1 MPEEPKTPKT
11 PKTPKNSV
19 KDFLHPASMLTPGLA
34 GAVTMMITNALANQF
49 EVEPSWT
56 GLIISFI
63 CGLLVL
69 VSNVIWWQKA
79 VYYVLNSLIIF
90 CVAAGSSGFASSATE
105 SASIHFGISS
115 AYAAQAAT
123 KSTPK
128 QLGARLKIEELKR
141 QASIAKRKSETA
153 RRKAKAAQ
161 RKAEKLRQELKA
173 FLRKPSAS
181 TDSSMKINAARLE
194 VKAEKQKT
202 KAAEWEAQAAK
213 SEATAAKHD
222 AEATKLEATITKTY
236 STGKKKFFKKWY

>member
-1 MPEEPKTPKT
+1 MPVKQKTPEN
-11 PKTPKNSV
+11 PV

-79 VYYVLNSLIIF
+79 VYYVLNSLVIF

-105 SASIHFGISS
+105 SATIHFGISS

-123 KSTPK
+123 KATPK
-128 QLGARLKIEELKR
+128 STSVMLKIQELKR
-141 QASIAKRKSETA
+141 QANIAKQKSEAA
-153 RRKAKAAQ
+153 RRKAVSARREAATLLQKLKSLRRRPSTETDLSLKIKAA
-161 RKAEKLRQELKA
+161 K
-173 FLRKPSAS
+173 
-181 TDSSMKINAARLE
+181 LE

-202 KAAEWEAQAAK
+202 KAAEWEVQAAK
-213 SEATAAKHD
+213 REATAAKHE
-222 AEATKLEATITKTY
+222 AEAARLETMLVKTY
-236 STGKKKFFKKWY
+236 STGKEKQFFKKWF